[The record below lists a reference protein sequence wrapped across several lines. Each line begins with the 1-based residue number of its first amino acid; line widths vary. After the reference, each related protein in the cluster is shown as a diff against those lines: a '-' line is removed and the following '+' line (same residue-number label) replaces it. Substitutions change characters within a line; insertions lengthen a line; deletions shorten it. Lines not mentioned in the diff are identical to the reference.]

1 MANPEFLE
9 TLKDQKIDF
18 VVIDESHCISQWGHD
33 FRPSYLALGSAIE
46 SIGAPPVLALT
57 ATATPE
63 VIDDIQ
69 KQLGLTLRVINTG
82 IYRPN
87 LHYEVVRVTNDD
99 LKKQHL
105 LRLIREIDGIGIVY
119 CATVKAVN
127 SLVALFDQSDVSVRG
142 YHGKMKAS
150 ERKENQELF
159 MAGGLK
165 AIIATNAFGMG
176 IDKPDIRFVIH
187 YQTPGSLEA
196 YYQESGRAG
205 RDGEPARC
213 ILLYQ
218 LGDRR
223 TQVFLMAGR
232 YPNGDALI
240 AVYDTLKNLGAAQ
253 KALKVADIEAAAGE
267 LGKKKI
273 HVILHQ
279 LKQMDV
285 VHEARYARFKL
296 VKENLQSQE
305 IRILSAQYEE
315 KAERDRRKLEQMM
328 LYGQSPLCRWKLLH
342 DYFNEPFP
350 DERCGHC
357 DNCLHPLDDQV
368 GQPAAL

>member
-1 MANPEFLE
+1 MPTGGGKSLCYQIPALELPGTTIIVSPLISLMKDQHDKLEDAGIEAAQMNSALSTREQKENIEQIEREESEFLFTTPERMANPEFLE
-9 TLKDQKIDF
+9 TLKDQRIDF

-33 FRPSYLALGSAIE
+33 FRPSYLALGSAIK

-63 VIDDIQ
+63 VVEDIQ

-87 LHYEVVRVTNDD
+87 LHYEVLRVTNDD

-218 LGDRR
+218 LDDRR

-232 YPNGDALI
+232 YPNGDAVI
-240 AVYDTLKNLGAAQ
+240 AVYDTLKSLGAAQ

-267 LGKKKI
+267 LG
-273 HVILHQ
+273 
-279 LKQMDV
+279 
-285 VHEARYARFKL
+285 RRRFM
-296 VKENLQSQE
+296 SFS
-305 IRILSAQYEE
+305 IS
-315 KAERDRRKLEQMM
+315 
-328 LYGQSPLCRWKLLH
+328 
-342 DYFNEPFP
+342 
-350 DERCGHC
+350 
-357 DNCLHPLDDQV
+357 
-368 GQPAAL
+368 